1 MEGIGLVR
9 QLKNKIIEESYEIL
23 SAGSEKEVLEE
34 LADLEEVCMALEN
47 KVDLVEL
54 DKFDL
59 KQMNKP
65 DKKLLFEGAVL
76 DECKQMI
83 SNTRESDF
91 CATLVRKGNNV
102 QLDLLWGNSKREG
115 GNSDSIFYPED
126 DKKVILG
133 LAFELLRLLVLV
145 LVAN

>member
-1 MEGIGLVR
+1 MVRDRIPEIIEKNGENALCVVMEGIGLVR

-65 DKKLLFEGAVL
+65 DKKLF
-76 DECKQMI
+76 I
-83 SNTRESDF
+83 
-91 CATLVRKGNNV
+91 
-102 QLDLLWGNSKREG
+102 
-115 GNSDSIFYPED
+115 
-126 DKKVILG
+126 
-133 LAFELLRLLVLV
+133 
-145 LVAN
+145 